1 MTALLARAHVES
13 LRLGAAVRRYWRR
26 LLAGAFCGW
35 VGSSVLGAFAVVW
48 LESVGV
54 VGSEQTSLLL
64 GAAIVWSG
72 IALGALVAYA
82 MRPDLPVE
90 AQPPPTIEQA

>member
-1 MTALLARAHVES
+1 MTAWLARAHVES
-13 LRLGAAVRRYWRR
+13 LRFGAAVRRYWRR

-48 LESVGV
+48 LESEGIVR
-54 VGSEQTSLLL
+54 SEETALLV

-72 IALGALVAYA
+72 VGLGALVAYA
-82 MRPDLPVE
+82 MRRTPQTTDAADVRAPS
-90 AQPPPTIEQA
+90 